1 MSFPENGVTMR
12 VMGVTVCF
20 CVAGC
25 ALIFM
30 SGMVFFNV
38 FSHVLAQTCEMGAK
52 IIVNVATSRCLATA
66 RYEILA
72 VTALLPFM
80 YRALEMVRQSL
91 RRLFLAS

>member
-20 CVAGC
+20 CSLAGC

-72 VTALLPFM
+72 VTALIPL
-80 YRALEMVRQSL
+80 
-91 RRLFLAS
+91 

>member
-12 VMGVTVCF
+12 VMGVTVQF
-20 CVAGC
+20 CSFAAC

-30 SGMVFFNV
+30 SGIIFFNV
-38 FSHVLAQTCEMGAK
+38 FSHVLAQTCETGAK

-72 VTALLPFM
+72 VTALFPL
-80 YRALEMVRQSL
+80 
-91 RRLFLAS
+91 